1 MAGLFVV
8 ARRRPEVAGRGRLKP
23 DHGGDHPANDYE
35 DVGEGNEEEDVAH
48 GVRSLQKGSPF
59 LRGAST
65 LNASV
70 AGVKGGRSNSLV
82 ARLMPNAGCLIYL
95 GIRFAT

>member
-1 MAGLFVV
+1 MEF
-8 ARRRPEVAGRGRLKP
+8 
-23 DHGGDHPANDYE
+23 
-35 DVGEGNEEEDVAH
+35 
-48 GVRSLQKGSPF
+48 RSLQKGSPF

-82 ARLMPNAGCLIYL
+82 ARLMPNARAPDLLRYSVCNLSLRPGLQAQSVSIVMLLCASWL
-95 GIRFAT
+95 GWRPLNSASPSQG